1 MRGATPRLKS
11 GAEAGRTP
19 MPEGRRPRG
28 ATPHSR
34 SGAAAESARLQQ
46 RRNGREELPKSE
58 VRGGGREDPMPEGRQ
73 PRGVTQR
80 RPRVPGC
87 DGAGTA
93 EKSYPSPRSGE
104 ASERRYPVNE
114 VSGGSREELPY
125 ARGQGRQ
132 PGGPTPC
139 PRSSGCAGG
148 HRRA

>member
-1 MRGATPRLKS
+1 MKFLGLWQLLKRLNICFHFFILNVNPWAPRALS
-11 GAEAGRTP
+11 AVV
-19 MPEGRRPRG
+19 
-28 ATPHSR
+28 
-34 SGAAAESARLQQ
+34 AAAAPGALSAAERMYPTL
-46 RRNGREELPKSE
+46 E
-58 VRGGGREDPMPEGRQ
+58 VRGTSREDPMPEGRQ

-87 DGAGTA
+87 DSVGTA